1 MDTLTYGCK
10 QTYSRLPSHT
20 VSTCFHTHLIFFGH
34 HRLASL
40 SFSHVNSTD
49 ILWTLQCKHGHL
61 SPSLSH
67 SLSLSLFVFPL
78 SLRLNILC
86 YIALHSHSLFRS
98 HSHTPLCCAL
108 ISLSLSQPSVHL
120 SAVSLSPTFPLAL
133 SLYCVARVRFTL
145 QSTTPASNWLWLLAS
160 PAPTSLSSFPSGSLV
175 RPPACPPALC
185 FQLSMKRCCCFVL
198 SLFVFLSASHLSA
211 HHL

>member
-61 SPSLSH
+61 SPSLTLSHFLCLFSH
-67 SLSLSLFVFPL
+67 SLSDWTFCVTLHYIHILSFAHT
-78 SLRLNILC
+78 RT
-86 YIALHSHSLFRS
+86 
-98 HSHTPLCCAL
+98 HTPLLCTDQLVSQSAICSPVRCL
-108 ISLSLSQPSVHL
+108 PLSRFPSR
-120 SAVSLSPTFPLAL
+120 SLAL
-133 SLYCVARVRFTL
+133 LCCQGKIHPAEHHASL
-145 QSTTPASNWLWLLAS
+145 
-160 PAPTSLSSFPSGSLV
+160 
-175 RPPACPPALC
+175 
-185 FQLSMKRCCCFVL
+185 
-198 SLFVFLSASHLSA
+198 
-211 HHL
+211 

>member
-61 SPSLSH
+61 SPSLTLSHFLCLFSH
-67 SLSLSLFVFPL
+67 SLSDWTFCVTLHYIHILSFAHTHPSVVHWSACLSVSHLFTCPL
-78 SLRLNILC
+78 SP
-86 YIALHSHSLFRS
+86 SL
-98 HSHTPLCCAL
+98 PL
-108 ISLSLSQPSVHL
+108 S
-120 SAVSLSPTFPLAL
+120 L

-198 SLFVFLSASHLSA
+198 SLFVFLLASHLSA

>member
-10 QTYSRLPSHT
+10 QTYSRLPSHI
-20 VSTCFHTHLIFFGH
+20 VSTCFHTHLILFGH

-61 SPSLSH
+61 SPSLTFFVCFPTLSQTEH
-67 SLSLSLFVFPL
+67 FVLHCITFTFSLSLTLT
-78 SLRLNILC
+78 
-86 YIALHSHSLFRS
+86 
-98 HSHTPLCCAL
+98 HTPLCCAL

-160 PAPTSLSSFPSGSLV
+160 PAPTSLSSFPSGSLA